1 MQYPIPLPANA
12 YDPNYKPRF
21 MIIASVEESVNE
33 FPIFLHIENVK
44 LYLLSCM
51 AASIGLFVILLFT
64 LFVAN
69 VLVQPLER
77 MFDFS
82 ENIFGTKN
90 RNIGDIEKDS
100 VRNNPIS
107 RIFQLEKHQRNKWCK
122 TELNTLKKEF
132 QRMLLDFSDRKASKV
147 ATTEISEVQNDT
159 SWKEEY
165 STIYSVDNL
174 SFEKNGET
182 EIFLDDQRQTE
193 LQFQMLRSDK
203 YPLMKR
209 LTTIGKSWRKKFPI
223 KSNRRSANDVHNHSS
238 INGNIDQIYDDGV
251 DDGDDGGDEDDDNVD
266 NHHKIKSRRK
276 KLNRGKCTNR
286 DNFSLEVTKTM
297 QAVSLPGQFR
307 ILYSPLFLFI
317 AALIALPNLF
327 VLVFISI
334 MFQENINRLHQL
346 FNQIFLDPM
355 NDQRKKIIHTTTTAR
370 ANYAHEAIQQTV
382 ANIIIYNRVVGWLLF
397 GALQRSNSIIEMMSI
412 DELCTNYSN
421 NDISSCPYYQSISCG
436 NCMRKDETT
445 APFGK
450 QLCENSA
457 NDTTYL
463 QNSYYHS
470 EGQVLNVSK
479 LFEESPVYDG
489 VKFDTVENRVKI
501 LSALPI
507 IEIPLYNYK
516 RGPNT
521 NKYLGSYVAFETDEM
536 TIGYD
541 GGCGSLSSFLSSN
554 KNIPTTA
561 THPKFFLLEEHRDDS
576 RCQYWYNKSN
586 SSDETLLILPSF
598 ENANIFLNRLSLPLI
613 DKALKTYV
621 AQTVL
626 TFYPQSMLKM
636 LTETT
641 PNDGISIMI
650 ATENNNVIQKDTSI
664 INPELASDN
673 FESDFQMLTKG
684 DIMLFYDRKNATSFN
699 KLYKDSWGIISQMK
713 SGGSR
718 NSTFNISEY
727 KPSTLLSLFSVIKDD
742 EQIIEYFIS
751 YASVNAT
758 ILKPM
763 SHANFTRGTKSEEIQ
778 VYSIAVVVPESESE
792 LSEWVMLYFLD
803 AVLPNVRLLFFVTL
817 LTIIFTLFWTHK
829 ISTSILK
836 PVIKLTRI
844 IQKINHR
851 DLDEDIRHH
860 KHSNGSMEISRLHIS
875 VEKIY
880 KIVRFSNSA
889 ILVGRIEESA
899 RLIQETRELLRKLG
913 NQAALGIASNNIG
926 TMYLRELMLGNVNRF
941 NELMKLA
948 KLHFDEA
955 IMIGELEMDES
966 TNTHIIM
973 VIIWIN
979 YRIDTL
985 IVGCFAF
992 M

>member
-1 MQYPIPLPANA
+1 
-12 YDPNYKPRF
+12 
-21 MIIASVEESVNE
+21 
-33 FPIFLHIENVK
+33 
-44 LYLLSCM
+44 M

-355 NDQRKKIIHTTTTAR
+355 NDQRKKKSF
-370 ANYAHEAIQQTV
+370 IQQLQHVQITHTKQYNKRKKFGMLLGRESV
-382 ANIIIYNRVVGWLLF
+382 IFDLIYFKAIR
-397 GALQRSNSIIEMMSI
+397 
-412 DELCTNYSN
+412 
-421 NDISSCPYYQSISCG
+421 
-436 NCMRKDETT
+436 
-445 APFGK
+445 
-450 QLCENSA
+450 
-457 NDTTYL
+457 
-463 QNSYYHS
+463 
-470 EGQVLNVSK
+470 
-479 LFEESPVYDG
+479 
-489 VKFDTVENRVKI
+489 I
-501 LSALPI
+501 LSVVKEYNLCKEAKDFG
-507 IEIPLYNYK
+507 IE
-516 RGPNT
+516 
-521 NKYLGSYVAFETDEM
+521 
-536 TIGYD
+536 
-541 GGCGSLSSFLSSN
+541 
-554 KNIPTTA
+554 
-561 THPKFFLLEEHRDDS
+561 H
-576 RCQYWYNKSN
+576 
-586 SSDETLLILPSF
+586 LI
-598 ENANIFLNRLSLPLI
+598 
-613 DKALKTYV
+613 
-621 AQTVL
+621 Q
-626 TFYPQSMLKM
+626 
-636 LTETT
+636 
-641 PNDGISIMI
+641 
-650 ATENNNVIQKDTSI
+650 
-664 INPELASDN
+664 LA
-673 FESDFQMLTKG
+673 
-684 DIMLFYDRKNATSFN
+684 
-699 KLYKDSWGIISQMK
+699 
-713 SGGSR
+713 
-718 NSTFNISEY
+718 
-727 KPSTLLSLFSVIKDD
+727 
-742 EQIIEYFIS
+742 
-751 YASVNAT
+751 
-758 ILKPM
+758 
-763 SHANFTRGTKSEEIQ
+763 
-778 VYSIAVVVPESESE
+778 
-792 LSEWVMLYFLD
+792 
-803 AVLPNVRLLFFVTL
+803 
-817 LTIIFTLFWTHK
+817 
-829 ISTSILK
+829 
-836 PVIKLTRI
+836 
-844 IQKINHR
+844 
-851 DLDEDIRHH
+851 EDILINNWN
-860 KHSNGSMEISRLHIS
+860 KPLTNMER
-875 VEKIY
+875 
-880 KIVRFSNSA
+880 
-889 ILVGRIEESA
+889 
-899 RLIQETRELLRKLG
+899 
-913 NQAALGIASNNIG
+913 QA
-926 TMYLRELMLGNVNRF
+926 YQ
-941 NELMKLA
+941 
-948 KLHFDEA
+948 
-955 IMIGELEMDES
+955 
-966 TNTHIIM
+966 
-973 VIIWIN
+973 
-979 YRIDTL
+979 
-985 IVGCFAF
+985 
-992 M
+992 